1 MAKTEKNWVRCLTSR
16 FHTHPG
22 FQDLRNDSVSDGIKS
37 LIKDSKLNKVNLN
50 FDSYY
55 ANQEITD
62 T

>member
-1 MAKTEKNWVRCLTSR
+1 MANTEKKWVRCLTSR

-22 FQDLRNDSVSDGIKS
+22 FQDFRTDSVSDGIKS
-37 LIKDSKLNKVNLN
+37 LINYDKLNKVNLN

-55 ANQEITD
+55 ANQEIRD